1 MFYPQ
6 CCPRCS
12 PVFHVFVFCPQMFQN
27 PSRNWS
33 RSSPEHRE
41 IGPDPPQNL
50 PKPSQNDS
58 KIDPE
63 GLLEPILAQEF
74 RTFFRQRL
82 PELQKNSPRG
92 PKSAQETPQTLPD
105 PSQMEAQTLPN
116 LIFERFFGGYFS
128 TLNLHRFFDGFGLI
142 FCYVS
147 KARHSKYI
155 GFS

>member
-1 MFYPQ
+1 MFS
-6 CCPRCS
+6 CS
-12 PVFHVFVFCPQMFQN
+12 APKC
-27 PSRNWS
+27 SKI
-33 RSSPEHRE
+33 HRE
-41 IGPDPPQNL
+41 IGPNPPQNL
-50 PKPSQNDS
+50 PKPSQNGS

-74 RTFFRQRL
+74 RTSCGSGV
-82 PELQKNSPRG
+82 PELQKNSQRG

-142 FCYVS
+142 FCYFS